1 MKQGK
6 PDFADLLRQWRI
18 YKNWTQEQMGEALSR
33 SKRTIT
39 YWENGAITKI
49 PINHVAH
56 CLGITTAEFLAGPY
70 PADKQIET
78 ETAPAKIRDLKL
90 MELPELSSFLQPSL
104 HISDPVKHVF
114 CRVYRLDGRSADFF
128 QLGTEAVLLL
138 FAVIVFLDGLHD
150 AWLAERRAGVFW
162 RVEKERL
169 RADTAPSYVLAH
181 ASSSSCGRIGMTT
194 ALRSGSSSHVI
205 TIGLR

>member
-1 MKQGK
+1 MRQGSQGK

-90 MELPELSSFLQPSL
+90 MELPEN
-104 HISDPVKHVF
+104 
-114 CRVYRLDGRSADFF
+114 
-128 QLGTEAVLLL
+128 TVLLYML
-138 FAVIVFLDGLHD
+138 SD
-150 AWLAERRAGVFW
+150 
-162 RVEKERL
+162 L
-169 RADTAPSYVLAH
+169 RESIIKSDFTGWALPK
-181 ASSSSCGRIGMTT
+181 RIGVHGQVAVRVDVDTPAAKFGDLLLVAPYENQAVNGERIVAWDSRKEKAT
-194 ALRSGSSSHVI
+194 VI
-205 TIGLR
+205 QASDLKPYMQVIGLVV